1 MRSSAEGEGEL
12 SALSEFFKQFRQGNK
27 GDSIFQLIALI
38 FACILPVTVIAIVF
52 VLWQQSAISREEFG
66 FSFIW
71 STTWSNGEQEFG
83 ALPVIYGTIV
93 TSAVA
98 ILLAGPV
105 GVGIAAYLAEIAP
118 PRLNA
123 VVGFVVEILAAIP
136 SIVYGIWGFLVLAP
150 FLRDWVVP
158 PIKFFFGWIPIFQG
172 NFALSTIFTACIV
185 LSVMILPTVA
195 SVSRDVLN
203 AVPGSQREAMLALG
217 ATRWETF
224 KIAVL
229 PYAKSG
235 VLGAVLLG
243 VGRAMGETIALT
255 YVIGNSQTMFTSFF
269 EQGSSMAQAIASL
282 FGTSTSDVLRSSLLE
297 IGLLLFL
304 LTFLVNVGARALVWG
319 TSNQASGGGA

>member
-1 MRSSAEGEGEL
+1 MSN
-12 SALSEFFKQFRQGNK
+12 FFKRFRRGNK
-27 GDSIFQLIALI
+27 GDAIFQLIALI
-38 FACILPVTVIAIVF
+38 FACVLPVTIIAVLA

-66 FSFIW
+66 LSFIW
-71 STTWSNGEQEFG
+71 STTWSNSDQEFG

-93 TSAVA
+93 TSGIA

-118 PRLNA
+118 PRLNS

-158 PIKFFFGWIPIFQG
+158 PIQLLFGWVPVFQG
-172 NFALSTIFTACIV
+172 NFALSTIFTACVV

-195 SVSRDVLN
+195 AVSRDVLN
-203 AVPGSQREAMLALG
+203 AVPGAQREAMLALG
-217 ATRWETF
+217 ATRWEMF
-224 KIAVL
+224 RIAVL

-235 VLGAVLLG
+235 VLGAILLG
-243 VGRAMGETIALT
+243 LGRAMGETIALT
-255 YVIGNSQTMFTSFF
+255 YVLGNSQVMFTTFF
-269 EQGSSMAQAIASL
+269 SQGSSMAQSIASL
-282 FGTSTSDVLRSSLLE
+282 FGASTSDVLRSSLLE

-304 LTFLVNVGARALVWG
+304 LTFLVNVAARALVWS
-319 TSNQASGGGA
+319 TSNQPSGTRV